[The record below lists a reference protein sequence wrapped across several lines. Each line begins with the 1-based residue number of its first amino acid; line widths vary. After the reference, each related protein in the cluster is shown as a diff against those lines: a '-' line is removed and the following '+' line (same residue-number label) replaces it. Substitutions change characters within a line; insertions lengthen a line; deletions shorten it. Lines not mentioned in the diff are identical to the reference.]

1 MRACIVIRANAS
13 LICVLFPPKNLLELL
28 SVSTSGAAYVRVWLA
43 DAAACGPDRR
53 RVADYADIC
62 RGVVGPRGRGDGS
75 WCSFWPRDGMMCA
88 TVSSLV
94 VTPMIQ
100 SAGYLIGAMT
110 MTKPTV
116 ARRDRQ
122 RVSDEN
128 ARVVAQLPDLLG
140 QLGRVETKIS
150 KSSPWRPSRPSNGS
164 SFWPQDTKTSQDD
177 PAYSI
182 TWMRKSLNGLR
193 RHRNDDIDP
202 SSADLHSPSSM
213 AMRADGARQG
223 ASGASVE
230 NKERVRGGR
239 MT

>member
-1 MRACIVIRANAS
+1 MCVCGLLTLRPAGLTGGGWW
-13 LICVLFPPKNLLELL
+13 LIMQI
-28 SVSTSGAAYVRVWLA
+28 SAGVSWGREV
-43 DAAACGPDRR
+43 
-53 RVADYADIC
+53 VAT
-62 RGVVGPRGRGDGS
+62 GRG
-75 WCSFWPRDGMMCA
+75 CSFWPRDGMMCA

-94 VTPMIQ
+94 VTSMIQ
-100 SAGYLIGAMT
+100 SAGYLIGAMA
-110 MTKPTV
+110 MTESAV

-122 RVSDEN
+122 RISDEN
-128 ARVVAQLPDLLG
+128 ARVAAQLPDLLG

-177 PAYSI
+177 PAYPI
-182 TWMRKSLNGLR
+182 TWVRKSLTGLR

-202 SSADLHSPSSM
+202 SSADLHSPSSI